1 MNPTLAAVGAGIR
14 RGAIE
19 LRQTFTNAQDI
30 WNYVFFPTVFLV
42 VMYFLRNKT
51 VPGTDFSLGAM
62 TIPSAAGMQVAFGGL
77 MALAAVLVM
86 EREDGTL
93 LRAKATPNGML
104 GYLVGKIVTVSG
116 MTLVTLAIILVPG
129 SFLFESLRVLGLGS
143 WLTLAWVLLLG
154 LVATMPIGAVLG
166 SLFPGPR
173 SVGLL
178 TVPMFG
184 LTAASG
190 IFYPITGFP
199 EWLQW
204 VAQAFPIYWLGLGMR
219 SALLPG
225 SMAAAEIG
233 DSWRH
238 LETVGV
244 LGLWAV
250 VGLILAPIILRRMA
264 RRESGS
270 RVAERREKAMQ
281 RSPF

>member
-1 MNPTLAAVGAGIR
+1 MNPVAAVGAGLG
-14 RGAIE
+14 RGGIE
-19 LRQTFTNAQDI
+19 LRQTLTNAQDM
-30 WNYVFFPTVFLV
+30 WNYVFMPTIFLV
-42 VMYFLRNKT
+42 VMYFLRGKT

-62 TIPSAAGMQVAFGGL
+62 SIPSVVGIQVAFGGL
-77 MALAAVLVM
+77 VVPAAVLII
-86 EREDGTL
+86 EREDGML

-129 SFLFESLRVLGLGS
+129 MLLFDGLRLGSPGS
-143 WLTLAWVLLLG
+143 WLTLAWFLLLG

-166 SLFPGPR
+166 SLFPGLR
-173 SVGLL
+173 SMGLIM
-178 TVPMFG
+178 VSMMG
-184 LTAASG
+184 LVATSG
-190 IFYPITGFP
+190 IFYHIGGFP
-199 EWLQW
+199 VWLQGI
-204 VAQAFPIYWLGLGMR
+204 AQVFPIYWLGLGIR

-233 DSWRH
+233 GSWRH

-250 VGLILAPIILRRMA
+250 VGLVLAPIVLRRMA

-281 RSPF
+281 RNPF